1 MKYKYFSLLLALCLF
16 CACASVGL
24 TGRKQLMLISE
35 EQESAL
41 GLQSYDEVLKT
52 AKISKDAANTALI
65 NKVGRRIAAASGQNY
80 DWQFTLIED
89 KQVNAFCMPGG
100 KVAVYTGILPYT
112 KDENGL
118 AVVMAHEVA
127 HALARHGAE
136 RMSQTLILQGGLT
149 AAALALEEN
158 KNKALILGAFGAAGT
173 VGVMLPYSRKHEYE
187 ADRMGLI
194 LMAKAGYDPRGAV
207 GFWQRMSTANGKVKE
222 GSPISGF
229 LSTHP
234 SDDNRIKAIQ
244 EHLPEALSYYGK

>member
-1 MKYKYFSLLLALCLF
+1 MKYKYFSLLLAACLLWG
-16 CACASVGL
+16 CASVGL

-35 EQESAL
+35 EQESTL

-52 AKISKDAANTALI
+52 AKISKDAANTALV

-80 DWQFTLIED
+80 DWQFVLIED

-136 RMSQTLILQGGLT
+136 RMSQTLILQGGL
-149 AAALALEEN
+149 AAASLALEEN
-158 KNKALILGAFGAAGT
+158 KNKALILGAFGAAGAP
-173 VGVMLPYSRKHEYE
+173 GVTKLSESD
-187 ADRMGLI
+187 AQ
-194 LMAKAGYDPRGAV
+194 A
-207 GFWQRMSTANGKVKE
+207 
-222 GSPISGF
+222 SPPDV
-229 LSTHP
+229 LV
-234 SDDNRIKAIQ
+234 A
-244 EHLPEALSYYGK
+244 